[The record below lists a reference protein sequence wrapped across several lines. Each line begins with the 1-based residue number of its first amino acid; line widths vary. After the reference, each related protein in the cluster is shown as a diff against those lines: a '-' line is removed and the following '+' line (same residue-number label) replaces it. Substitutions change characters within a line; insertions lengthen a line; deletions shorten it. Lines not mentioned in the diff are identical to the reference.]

1 MTIPLEVSNIRSET
15 VLSSQSRYMKQR
27 VVYYSDKRF
36 ITFDT
41 YNRSEYRSTGKEKV
55 MVITKGV
62 EFRPD
67 LVAYDVY
74 RSQNLWWKIMEVNKI
89 YDVFDF
95 VAGRTIVLPDNIF

>member
-1 MTIPLEVSNIRSET
+1 MTILIEQSNLRPDNI
-15 VLSSQSRYMKQR
+15 VSSQSRYLNQR
-27 VVYYSDKRF
+27 VIYYSDKKF
-36 ITFDT
+36 ITFET
-41 YNRSEYRSTGKEKV
+41 YIRKAYKPTGKEKV

-74 RSQNLWWKIMEVNKI
+74 KTQNLWWKIMEANKI

-95 VAGRTIVLPDNIF
+95 VAGRTIILPSEVF